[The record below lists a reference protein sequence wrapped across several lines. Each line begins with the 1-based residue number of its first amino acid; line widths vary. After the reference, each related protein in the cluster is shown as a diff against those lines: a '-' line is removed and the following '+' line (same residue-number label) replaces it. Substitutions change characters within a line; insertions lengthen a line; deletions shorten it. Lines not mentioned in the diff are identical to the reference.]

1 MVMVMVIITLS
12 SQLFDT
18 VTLLP
23 VVVDRFGASHGRM
36 CPANVICCEG
46 GKCPV
51 AVALSVRASKG
62 LVLVHVILIVRA

>member
-1 MVMVMVIITLS
+1 MVLVLVMVMVMVIITLS

-51 AVALSVRASKG
+51 ALSVREKVSCSC
-62 LVLVHVILIVRA
+62 VLF